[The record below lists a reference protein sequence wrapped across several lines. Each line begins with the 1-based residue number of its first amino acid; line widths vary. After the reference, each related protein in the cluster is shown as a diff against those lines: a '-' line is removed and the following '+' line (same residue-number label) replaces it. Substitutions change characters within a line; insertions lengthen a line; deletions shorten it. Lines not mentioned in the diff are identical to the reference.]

1 MSISLSHLSELTLQR
16 QTPPSIRTSPSI
28 PSPQTEGST
37 CVLSQYMFGDWN
49 WGREGEREGEE
60 RRGGGRRKKMRE
72 GEKG

>member
-1 MSISLSHLSELTLQR
+1 MSISLSHLSELTLQQ
-16 QTPPSIRTSPSI
+16 QTPSIRTSSI

-37 CVLSQYMFGDWN
+37 CVLSQYMFGDRN

>member
-16 QTPPSIRTSPSI
+16 QTPPSI